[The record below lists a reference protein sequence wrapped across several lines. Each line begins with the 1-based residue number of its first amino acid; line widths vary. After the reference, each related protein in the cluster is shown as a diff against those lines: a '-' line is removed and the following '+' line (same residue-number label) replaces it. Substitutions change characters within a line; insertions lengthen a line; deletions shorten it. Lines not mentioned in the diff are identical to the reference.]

1 MAKGYSIYLGR
12 RISLNMVLISLAQR
26 LNTGVNFEFGY
37 ILSNDIGS
45 SVARIVW
52 PSSANIEILRGK

>member
-1 MAKGYSIYLGR
+1 MAKDYLIYLGR
-12 RISLNMVLISLAQR
+12 RISLNMVLTSLAQR
-26 LNTGVNFEFGY
+26 LNTGVSFEFGY

-52 PSSANIEILRGK
+52 PSSANNEVLRGK